1 MAMRHITSLAG
12 GLLLLAAAGASAQT
26 AAPVAQPLSTAT
38 LANLC
43 ASQGGEMEMD
53 RALGFCRGFIISA
66 GQYHREITL
75 PGGRAA
81 IFCLPTPAPS
91 VSEAQA
97 SFVAWAGAHPQYAGE
112 AAVNGLLRWAAAT
125 YPCPTAAAPTRRTRP
140 R

>member
-1 MAMRHITSLAG
+1 M
-12 GLLLLAAAGASAQT
+12 LLAAAGASAQT
-26 AAPVAQPLSTAT
+26 AAPTPALVAQPLSTAT

-43 ASQGGEMEMD
+43 ASQGGEMELD
-53 RALGFCRGFIISA
+53 RAVGFCRGFIISA

-81 IFCLPTPAPS
+81 IFCLPTPAPA
-91 VSEAQA
+91 VADAQA
-97 SFVAWAGAHPQYAGE
+97 SFVAWVAANPQHAGE

-125 YPCPTAAAPTRRTRP
+125 YPCAPAAPARATRP